1 MEADACIAAVP
12 HDVLLN
18 LMPREMAVPGAPLEG
33 LWHMKTSPIT
43 SVHFWFDRT
52 VMTEPFLTLLDHMT
66 QWVFNRTLLSGRAE
80 TNGSKARPTGH
91 NEETLAAEVRVEK
104 GGGEDG
110 QYLQLV
116 ISASYD
122 LVPRSRA
129 EIIELCRR
137 ELAGVLPATREAKVL
152 KATVIKEVNATFSP
166 EPGVDRWRP
175 AQTTPI
181 GNLFLA
187 GDWTQTGWPSTME
200 GAVRSGY
207 LAAEA
212 TLAHFGQP
220 AALLQPDLPVEGLCK
235 FWARRSASG
244 TN

>member
-1 MEADACIAAVP
+1 
-12 HDVLLN
+12 
-18 LMPREMAVPGAPLEG
+18 
-33 LWHMKTSPIT
+33 
-43 SVHFWFDRT
+43 
-52 VMTEPFLTLLDHMT
+52 
-66 QWVFNRTLLSGRAE
+66 
-80 TNGSKARPTGH
+80 
-91 NEETLAAEVRVEK
+91 LAAEVRVEK
-104 GGGEDG
+104 SGGEDG

-122 LVPRSRA
+122 LVPRSRG

-137 ELAGVLPATREAKVL
+137 ELADVLPATREANVL

-187 GDWTQTGWPSTME
+187 GDWTKTGWPSTME

-212 TLAHFGQP
+212 ALAHFGQP
-220 AALLQPDLPVEGLCK
+220 AALLQPDLPAEGLCK
-235 FWARRSASG
+235 YWARRSASC

>member
-1 MEADACIAAVP
+1 LRHI
-12 HDVLLN
+12 
-18 LMPREMAVPGAPLEG
+18 
-33 LWHMKTSPIT
+33 KTSPIT

-52 VMTEPFLTLLDHMT
+52 VMTEPFLTLLDHTT
-66 QWVFNRTLLSGRAE
+66 QWVFNRTLLSSGAE

-91 NEETLAAEVRVEK
+91 NEGTLAAEVRVEK
-104 GGGEDG
+104 GGGEEG

-122 LVPRSRA
+122 LVSRSRG

-137 ELAGVLPATREAKVL
+137 ELRDVLPATREANVL

-212 TLAHFGQP
+212 TLAHFGHLG
-220 AALLQPDLPVEGLCK
+220 ALVQPDLPAEGLCK
-235 FWARRSASG
+235 YWARRSASC